1 MSPWVPLVCEAGCIV
16 TVVPPTNENARVR
29 IYTTIRERSL
39 GRLENK
45 LTSSSQNIPFS
56 KVAIA
61 ATLTSLLFHFHLH
74 TFCRVN
80 DVC

>member
-1 MSPWVPLVCEAGCIV
+1 MSLWVPLVCEVGYIV
-16 TVVPPTNENARVR
+16 SVVLLTNENARVR
-29 IYTTIRERSL
+29 IYTTITERSL